1 MRFRMVA
8 PPEVE
13 EEGERLYAA
22 WQRLPRKTRGSFE
35 KYRDANCSEA
45 ARAYMRECEEIRA
58 SLQPGE
64 HV

>member
-22 WQRLPRKTRGSFE
+22 WLKLPRKTRGSFE

-45 ARAYMRECEEIRA
+45 ARAYMRECNEIRA

>member
-13 EEGERLYAA
+13 DEGERLYAA

-64 HV
+64 YV

>member
-45 ARAYMRECEEIRA
+45 ARAYMRECDSIRA

-64 HV
+64 YV